1 MLIVLAVI
9 CVYLLVLTAR
19 LKARADRQQE
29 LIDELRSRLDALA
42 DARPGTASAAPA
54 AEIPAGRGGIGPE
67 LRSELRELKRRGSRD
82 AAVYEFCKAT
92 GLDEAAAD
100 QYLNGL

>member
-1 MLIVLAVI
+1 MLIVLVII

-19 LKARADRQQE
+19 LKSRADRQQE

-42 DARPGTASAAPA
+42 DARASAPAAPA
-54 AEIPAGRGGIGPE
+54 AEILPAGGPITPE
-67 LRSELRELKRRGSRD
+67 LRAELRELKRRGSRD

-92 GLDEAAAD
+92 GLDEAAAE
-100 QYLNGL
+100 QYLSGL

>member
-9 CVYLLVLTAR
+9 CVYLFVLTAR
-19 LKARADRQQE
+19 LKTRADRQQE

-54 AEIPAGRGGIGPE
+54 AEIPAGGIGPE
-67 LRSELRELKRRGSRD
+67 LRAELRELKRRGSRD

-92 GLDEAAAD
+92 GLDEAAAE

>member
-42 DARPGTASAAPA
+42 DARPGTASAPA

-67 LRSELRELKRRGSRD
+67 LRAELRELKRRGSLD
-82 AAVYEFCKAT
+82 AAAYEFCKAT
-92 GLDEAAAD
+92 GLDEAAAE
-100 QYLNGL
+100 QYLSGL

>member
-54 AEIPAGRGGIGPE
+54 AEIPAGGIGPE
-67 LRSELRELKRRGSRD
+67 LRAELRELKRRGSRD

>member
-1 MLIVLAVI
+1 MLIVLAII
-9 CVYLLVLTAR
+9 CVYLLILTAR

-42 DARPGTASAAPA
+42 DARPGAASAPA
-54 AEIPAGRGGIGPE
+54 AEIPAGRGGISPE
-67 LRSELRELKRRGSRD
+67 LRAELRELKRRGSRD

-92 GLDEAAAD
+92 GLDEAAAE

>member
-9 CVYLLVLTAR
+9 CVYLFVLTAR

-42 DARPGTASAAPA
+42 DTRPGAASAPA

-92 GLDEAAAD
+92 GLDEAAAE

>member
-42 DARPGTASAAPA
+42 DARPGAASPAPA
-54 AEIPAGRGGIGPE
+54 AEIPAGGIGPE
-67 LRSELRELKRRGSRD
+67 LRAELRELKRRGSRD

-92 GLDEAAAD
+92 GLDEAAAE

>member
-42 DARPGTASAAPA
+42 DARPGAPSAPA
-54 AEIPAGRGGIGPE
+54 AELPAGRGGIGPE

-92 GLDEAAAD
+92 GLDEAAAE

>member
-1 MLIVLAVI
+1 MLIVLAII

-42 DARPGTASAAPA
+42 DARPGAVAAPA
-54 AEIPAGRGGIGPE
+54 AEILAGRGGIGPE
-67 LRSELRELKRRGSRD
+67 LRAELRELKRRGSRD

-92 GLDEAAAD
+92 GLDEAAAE

>member
-42 DARPGTASAAPA
+42 DARPGAASAAPA
-54 AEIPAGRGGIGPE
+54 APKNPHTSPIFSPPTSITYSGSLAVQVSMLSTFTPP
-67 LRSELRELKRRGSRD
+67 RR
-82 AAVYEFCKAT
+82 FAT
-92 GLDEAAAD
+92 I
-100 QYLNGL
+100 YTSS

>member
-9 CVYLLVLTAR
+9 CVYLLILTAR

-42 DARPGTASAAPA
+42 DARPGAASAAPT
-54 AEIPAGRGGIGPE
+54 AEIPAGGIGPE
-67 LRSELRELKRRGSRD
+67 LRAELRELKRRGSRD

-92 GLDEAAAD
+92 GLDEAAAE

>member
-9 CVYLLVLTAR
+9 CVYLLVLTAQ

-42 DARPGTASAAPA
+42 DARTGAPSAPA

-92 GLDEAAAD
+92 GLDEAAAE
-100 QYLNGL
+100 QYLSGL

>member
-1 MLIVLAVI
+1 MLIVLAII

-54 AEIPAGRGGIGPE
+54 AEIPAGGIGPE
-67 LRSELRELKRRGSRD
+67 LRAELRELKRRGSRD

-92 GLDEAAAD
+92 GLDEAAAE

>member
-1 MLIVLAVI
+1 MLIVLAII

-42 DARPGTASAAPA
+42 DARPGAASAPA

-67 LRSELRELKRRGSRD
+67 LRAELRELKRRGSSD

-92 GLDEAAAD
+92 GLDEAAAE

>member
-1 MLIVLAVI
+1 MLIVLAII

-29 LIDELRSRLDALA
+29 LLDELRSRLDALA
-42 DARPGTASAAPA
+42 DARPVAASAPA

-67 LRSELRELKRRGSRD
+67 LRAELRELKRRGSRD

-92 GLDEAAAD
+92 GLDEAAAE

>member
-1 MLIVLAVI
+1 MLIVLVII

-42 DARPGTASAAPA
+42 DARVGAPSAPA
-54 AEIPAGRGGIGPE
+54 AEIPAGRVGIGPE
-67 LRSELRELKRRGSRD
+67 LRAELRELKRRGSRD

>member
-42 DARPGTASAAPA
+42 DARPGAASAPA

-67 LRSELRELKRRGSRD
+67 LRAELRELKRRGSRD

-92 GLDEAAAD
+92 GLDEAAAE
-100 QYLNGL
+100 QYLSGL

>member
-29 LIDELRSRLDALA
+29 LLDELRSRLDALA
-42 DARPGTASAAPA
+42 DARPGAASAPA

-92 GLDEAAAD
+92 GLDEAAAE

>member
-54 AEIPAGRGGIGPE
+54 AEIPAGGIGPE
-67 LRSELRELKRRGSRD
+67 LRAELRELKRRGSRD

-92 GLDEAAAD
+92 GLDEAAAE

>member
-42 DARPGTASAAPA
+42 DARPSAASAAPA
-54 AEIPAGRGGIGPE
+54 AEIPAGGIGPE
-67 LRSELRELKRRGSRD
+67 LRAELRELKRRGSRD

-92 GLDEAAAD
+92 GLDEAAAE
-100 QYLNGL
+100 QYLSGL

>member
-42 DARPGTASAAPA
+42 DARPGTASAPA

-92 GLDEAAAD
+92 GLDEAAAE
-100 QYLNGL
+100 QYLSGL

>member
-1 MLIVLAVI
+1 MLIVLVII

-42 DARPGTASAAPA
+42 DARPGAASAPA

-92 GLDEAAAD
+92 GLDEAAAE

>member
-1 MLIVLAVI
+1 MLIVLVII

-42 DARPGTASAAPA
+42 DARPGAASAPA

-67 LRSELRELKRRGSRD
+67 LRAELRELKRRGSRD

-92 GLDEAAAD
+92 GLDEAAAE

>member
-42 DARPGTASAAPA
+42 DARPGTASAPA
-54 AEIPAGRGGIGPE
+54 AEILAGRGSIGPE
-67 LRSELRELKRRGSRD
+67 LRAELRELKRRGSRD

-92 GLDEAAAD
+92 GLDEAAAE
-100 QYLNGL
+100 QYLSGL

>member
-29 LIDELRSRLDALA
+29 LLDELRSRLDALA
-42 DARPGTASAAPA
+42 DARPGAASAPA

-67 LRSELRELKRRGSRD
+67 LRAELRELKRRGSRD

-92 GLDEAAAD
+92 GLDEAAAE

>member
-42 DARPGTASAAPA
+42 DARPGTASAPA
-54 AEIPAGRGGIGPE
+54 AEIPAGGIGPE
-67 LRSELRELKRRGSRD
+67 LRAELRELKRRGSRD

-92 GLDEAAAD
+92 GLDEAAAE

>member
-42 DARPGTASAAPA
+42 DARPGAASAAPA
-54 AEIPAGRGGIGPE
+54 AEIPAGGIGPE
-67 LRSELRELKRRGSRD
+67 LRAELRELKRRGSRD

-92 GLDEAAAD
+92 GLDEAAAE

>member
-42 DARPGTASAAPA
+42 DARPGAASAPA

-92 GLDEAAAD
+92 GLDEAAAE

>member
-9 CVYLLVLTAR
+9 CVYLLVLTGR
-19 LKARADRQQE
+19 PKARADRQQE
-29 LIDELRSRLDALA
+29 PIDELRSRLDALA
-42 DARPGTASAAPA
+42 DARPGAASAPA

>member
-42 DARPGTASAAPA
+42 DARPGTASAPA

-67 LRSELRELKRRGSRD
+67 LRAELRELKRRGSRD

-92 GLDEAAAD
+92 GLDEAAAE

>member
-42 DARPGTASAAPA
+42 DARPGAASAPA

-67 LRSELRELKRRGSRD
+67 LRAELRELKRRGSRD

-92 GLDEAAAD
+92 GLDEAAAE

>member
-42 DARPGTASAAPA
+42 DARPGTASAPA
-54 AEIPAGRGGIGPE
+54 AEILAGRGGIGPE
-67 LRSELRELKRRGSRD
+67 LRAELRELKRRGSRD

-92 GLDEAAAD
+92 GLDEAAAE